1 MFIKINELPDEALAA
16 LKKAAPLQGE
26 SQMKKKAYEESFQ
39 EFQRSTEFKYLD
51 GGFNAFNVAVLSYRR
66 KKVFN
71 PYKSD
76 FGEDT
81 MRKVIV
87 DKGECSDQIMR
98 KVDGVWVD
106 VLKKN
111 LRGGR

>member
-66 KKVFN
+66 KKAFN

>member
-26 SQMKKKAYEESFQ
+26 SQMKKKPYEEAFQ
-39 EFQRSTEFKYLD
+39 EFQRTTEFKYLD
-51 GGFNAFNVAVLSYRR
+51 GLSYRR

>member
-1 MFIKINELPDEALAA
+1 MFIKINELPDEALDA
-16 LKKAAPLQGE
+16 LKK
-26 SQMKKKAYEESFQ
+26 

-111 LRGGR
+111 LRGGQ